1 MVVNAP
7 IATPVNVVVVFI
19 ISVVP
24 MGVNELLVELCHF
37 VTLPVLPDKVKS
49 EGVDPEQIVWSEET
63 VPPTLVGSTT
73 ILPVAVFPEQVP
85 PVKVIV

>member
-37 VTLPVLPDKVKS
+37 VTLPVLPDNAKS
-49 EGVDPEQIVWSEET
+49 AGVEPEQIVWLEET
-63 VPPTLVGSTT
+63 VPATVVGST
-73 ILPVAVFPEQVP
+73 
-85 PVKVIV
+85 VIVA